1 MTRLWRL
8 RWGSTFVF
16 WCLTGGAG
24 AAIPALA
31 QKPVPPPVEEKLPL
45 APPDQPLPFSHKTH
59 VNVAAMKCLDCH
71 AIKDPGFQA
80 GIPKE
85 AVCMGCHVSV
95 KKDSPAIQKLAGFAK
110 AKTPAPWAKIYSVP
124 DYVWFSHA
132 VHVKDAKL
140 ECASCHGPVAERDV
154 LFKEKPTNMF
164 SCMAC
169 HSSRGAN
176 NGCDVCHNSQ

>member
-1 MTRLWRL
+1 MTSLWRL
-8 RWGSTFVF
+8 RWASA
-16 WCLTGGAG
+16 LLLL
-24 AAIPALA
+24 AAVVLA
-31 QKPVPPPVEEKLPL
+31 QKPVPPQVEEKLPL

-59 VNVAAMKCLDCH
+59 TGQAAGGMKCLDCH

-80 GIPKE
+80 GYPKE
-85 AVCMGCHVSV
+85 AVCMGCHVTIR
-95 KKDSPAIQKLAGFAK
+95 KESPAIQKLAALAK

-140 ECASCHGPVAERDV
+140 ECAACHGAVAEREV

-169 HSSRGAN
+169 HSRHGAN

>member
-85 AVCMGCHVSV
+85 AVCMSCHVSV
-95 KKDSPAIQKLAGFAK
+95 KKESPAIQKLAGFAK